1 MGKKNVGGQ
10 ALVEGVMMQCDDKIV
25 MAARE
30 PKGKIV
36 SKSRPFH
43 SRTKKYPWK
52 LPIIKGSVALIEML
66 SIGMK
71 ALNWSASINTGE
83 EDEKLSTWQ
92 VVTTMV
98 FAVAFALL
106 LFKLLPLGFAQF
118 LTNFEIFNNRY
129 LFNLAEGLSKVFMVA
144 LYIYLI
150 GFMKDV
156 KRVFMYHGAEHK
168 AVNCYEAGKELTVK
182 NASKFSTVHKRC
194 GSSFILL
201 VLFISILV
209 YILLPMDLSFWAKYG
224 LRILLLPLVAGLAY
238 EVLKLNAKRD
248 NWLLKA
254 FVKPGLWLQKLTT
267 KEPDDKQLEVALFAL
282 KKCLKD

>member
-1 MGKKNVGGQ
+1 MGKRNVGGQ
-10 ALVEGVMMQCDDKIV
+10 ALIEGVMMQCDDKIV
-25 MAARE
+25 MAARK
-30 PKGKIV
+30 PSTGQIV
-36 SKSRPFH
+36 SKSKPFK
-43 SRTKKYPWK
+43 SRTKRYPWK
-52 LPIIKGSVALIEML
+52 LPIVRGSIALVEML
-66 SIGMK
+66 IIGIK
-71 ALNWSASINTGE
+71 ALNWSSSINIGE
-83 EDEKLSTWQ
+83 EEKISTWQ
-92 VVTTMV
+92 IVMTMI
-98 FAVAFALL
+98 FAFGFALL
-106 LFKLLPLGFAQF
+106 LFKFLPLGFAQL
-118 LTNFEIFNNRY
+118 LTHFEIFNNRY
-129 LFNLAEGLSKVFMVA
+129 LFNLVEGLSKVFMVA
-144 LYIYLI
+144 FYIYI
-150 GFMKDV
+150 ISFMKDV

-209 YILLPMDLSFWAKYG
+209 YILLPMDVSFWAKYG

-282 KKCLKD
+282 KKCLK